1 MLAASTVRRLGRQTV
16 HETHGHAD
24 IPKGIVEAMFV
35 SYKHMISILMQR
47 TQQSCST
54 ILQEQ
59 GALQELAAL
68 EANTTTVAQV

>member
-1 MLAASTVRRLGRQTV
+1 MLAGSTERMLGRQTD
-16 HETHGHAD
+16 HDTHGHAD
-24 IPKGIVEAMFV
+24 IPKDIVEAMFV

-59 GALQELAAL
+59 GALQDLTAL